1 MKRRRP
7 SLFSDGCSI
16 REFAVS
22 DTITKSPK
30 RPAAQVAVAKKA
42 AELKTE
48 GEAKRPKPYW
58 LSRPQTLPPKP
69 EVERPSAPERERAA
83 DRSQGPPR
91 LLSKAEVCAFVG
103 ATYPTV
109 WKMMTAK
116 RFPHPRVVG
125 GKSMWLAGEIEGWM
139 QALPQRRLKGDPAPS
154 EAAS

>member
-7 SLFSDGCSI
+7 SLSSDGCTI

-30 RPAAQVAVAKKA
+30 RPAAQIAVAKKA
-42 AELKTE
+42 AELKAE
-48 GEAKRPKPYW
+48 GEGKRPKPYW
-58 LSRPQTLPPKP
+58 LSRPQTLPQKP
-69 EVERPSAPERERAA
+69 EVERPSSPERERAA

-91 LLSKAEVCAFVG
+91 LLSKAEVCAIAG

-109 WKMMTAK
+109 WKWMTVK

-125 GKSMWLAGEIEGWM
+125 GKSMWLSSEIDAWM
-139 QALPQRRLKGDPAPS
+139 ANLPLRRLKGDDVEVA
-154 EAAS
+154 